1 MDNDIYLFLND
12 QDKYLEKLN
21 NLIRYHNFMVH
32 ILRLNSNKYHHIK
45 YIKKQTDILSK
56 IINRSFCMTKFQ
68 LHIIK
73 INNIFNTFLYKE
85 GILNDDKYT
94 TNVNS
99 FIYVIDSNDDLK
111 SYINNFLHYIDSS
124 YKVKHKS

>member
-12 QDKYLEKLN
+12 QNKYMKKLN
-21 NLIRYHNFMVH
+21 NLINYHNFMVH
-32 ILRLNSNKYHHIK
+32 ILRQNSNNYLHIK
-45 YIKKQTDILSK
+45 YIKKQTDIMSK
-56 IINRSFCMTKFQ
+56 IINRSFCMTNFQ
-68 LHIIK
+68 LDIIK
-73 INNIFNTFLYKE
+73 VNNIFNTFLYNK

-111 SYINNFLHYIDSS
+111 LYRNKFLHYIDSS
-124 YKVKHKS
+124 YKLRHKI